1 MLDVRRPYLKK
12 GEISMT
18 EGDIIERLK
27 ENVIQGRKTQDE
39 EGIDEALSGT
49 PGVVE
54 LTHLALERNI
64 QPAKMI
70 NTLTAGMRVV
80 GEKYSSKE
88 YFIPDMLASAEAV
101 GEAMEI
107 LKPLLEAANVETKG
121 KFAIAT
127 VKGDIHDIGKN
138 IVAIL
143 LKGSGYEVHDLGIDV
158 PTDKIT
164 DFVKEETPDFLGLS
178 ALLTTTM
185 TEMGVVIES
194 LEDNGLRDKVKVLI
208 GGAAVSNDYARE
220 IGADA
225 YCLDGFHAIKVLDSF
240 QKVKV

>member
-1 MLDVRRPYLKK
+1 
-12 GEISMT
+12 MT
-18 EGDIIERLK
+18 EKDIIEQLK
-27 ENVIQGRKTQDE
+27 ENVIQGRKTQQD
-39 EGIDEALSGT
+39 EGIDDDLSGT

-54 LTHLALERNI
+54 LTRLVLEENISAEEIISAL
-64 QPAKMI
+64 
-70 NTLTAGMRVV
+70 TDGMRVV

-101 GEAMEI
+101 GEAMDI
-107 LKPLLEAANVETKG
+107 LKPVLEAANIETRG

-143 LKGSGYEVHDLGIDV
+143 LKGAGYEVHDLGIDV
-158 PTDKIT
+158 PAEKIV
-164 DFVKEETPDFLGLS
+164 DFVKKENPDYLGLS

-185 TEMGVVIES
+185 TEMGVVIEA
-194 LEDNGLRDKVKVLI
+194 LEDSGVRDEVSVLI
-208 GGAAVSNDYARE
+208 GGAAVSDDYARE

-225 YCLDGFHAIKVLDSF
+225 YCLDGFHAIKVLEGL
-240 QKVKV
+240 KGPKLAKRN